1 METVIECKH
10 FASNLTAPPISE
22 SLQLVSTLTQ
32 KLLSHG
38 LINVLL
44 VKNGA
49 TLDLMSTVTGLD
61 PLAQRIVN
69 TCTIRKM
76 NGIGMRMQIGSLKT
90 FPFILIHLLPNIS
103 SFLIT
108 TKQFYVNHLFV

>member
-1 METVIECKH
+1 METVIECKR

-22 SLQLVSTLTQ
+22 SLQLVLTLIQ

-69 TCTIRKM
+69 ICTIRKM
-76 NGIGMRMQIGSLKT
+76 NGMKIGSLK
-90 FPFILIHLLPNIS
+90 NIS
-103 SFLIT
+103 FYLDSFTSKYILN
-108 TKQFYVNHLFV
+108 FFDY